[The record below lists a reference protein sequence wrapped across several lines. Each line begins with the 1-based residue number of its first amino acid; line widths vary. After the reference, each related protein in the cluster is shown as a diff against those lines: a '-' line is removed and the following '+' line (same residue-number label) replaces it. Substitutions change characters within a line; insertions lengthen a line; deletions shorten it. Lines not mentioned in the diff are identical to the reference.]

1 MTNLRSIKLVE
12 SATVE
17 IKDPSDGTALGVFFE
32 LAGPEHPERKRIA
45 FAQSRRALKR
55 YEKTGRIEM
64 PDPEEAE
71 QTKLESLAAYTLGWR
86 GYVDADGK
94 AVDFSKAAALELYRD
109 KAMGWLVDQLEAALG
124 ERERFIQRSAIS

>member
-94 AVDFSKAAALELYRD
+94 AVDFSKAAALELYRRH
-109 KAMGWLVDQLEAALG
+109 GFVELP
-124 ERERFIQRSAIS
+124 ERLRVYEGPVVR